1 MLKNGN
7 FFVKVDLLE
16 NNSSIVL
23 VFLRLL
29 TVVQKAG
36 FNYKKFYV
44 KYLYSYVK
52 KSLRVKIF

>member
-7 FFVKVDLLE
+7 FFVKPDLLE

-29 TVVQKAG
+29 IVVQKAG
-36 FNYKKFYV
+36 FNIKNFM
-44 KYLYSYVK
+44 
-52 KSLRVKIF
+52 

>member
-7 FFVKVDLLE
+7 FFVKPDLLE

-29 TVVQKAG
+29 IVVQKAG
-36 FNYKKFYV
+36 FNYKNFYV
-44 KYLYSYVK
+44 KYSYVK
-52 KSLRVKIF
+52 KYLRVKIF